1 MNIPNKLTVSRLIM
15 SPLFFIAFHLG
26 SWFGPEFQTLASL
39 LSILFLALT
48 EVTDL
53 LDGIIAR
60 KKNMVTDLGKVMDP
74 FADTFSRL
82 TYFVC
87 LSGAGIMPLWTF
99 MVIMWRE
106 FSIIFLRMLMMGKGK
121 PVAANIW
128 GKSKAVLYA
137 VSGALGVLFI
147 ALRNWLGEMPVFA
160 VAQLAL
166 TIIFILAALSS
177 VMSFLTYCKAIKRDG
192 SLSSLSR

>member
-15 SPLFFIAFHLG
+15 APLFFIAFHLG
-26 SWFGPEFQTLASL
+26 SWFGPSFQNMA
-39 LSILFLALT
+39 SILTIILWALT
-48 EVTDL
+48 ELTDL
-53 LDGIIAR
+53 LDGQIAR
-60 KKNMVTDLGKVMDP
+60 RKNLVTDLGKVMDP

-99 MVIMWRE
+99 ILIMWRE
-106 FSIIFLRMLMMGKGK
+106 FSILFVRMLMMGKGK

-137 VSGALGVLFI
+137 VSGALGILYI
-147 ALRNWLGEMPVFA
+147 ALDNWVGDSPFMEVLQPVVT
-160 VAQLAL
+160 VA
-166 TIIFILAALSS
+166 FILAALAA
-177 VMSFLTYCKAIKRDG
+177 VMSFLTYVRAIIRDG
-192 SLSSLSR
+192 SLSSMSR